1 MGNYLNCKKTKNRN
15 KQEHVLIYSPQYLPT
30 LDTESGVIRDFYK

>member
-15 KQEHVLIYSPQYLPT
+15 KQEHVLIYSPPISPT

>member
-15 KQEHVLIYSPQYLPT
+15 KQEHVLIYSPQVSPT
-30 LDTESGVIRDFYK
+30 LDAESGFIWDFYK

>member
-15 KQEHVLIYSPQYLPT
+15 KQEHVLMYSPQMSPT
-30 LDTESGVIRDFYK
+30 LDTESDFIRDFYK